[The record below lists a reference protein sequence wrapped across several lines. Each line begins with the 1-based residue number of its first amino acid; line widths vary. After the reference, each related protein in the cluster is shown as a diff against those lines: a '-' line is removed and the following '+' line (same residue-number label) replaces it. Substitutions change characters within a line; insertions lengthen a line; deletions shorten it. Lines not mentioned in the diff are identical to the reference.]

1 MKIQRR
7 YTQAITVGEMRN
19 IITLKPPTITVGT
32 RGNEVYT
39 YPEANWI
46 SCYAFV
52 RPGGNERSLQEAN
65 LTYDNIVSIYM
76 RYRSDLKSNWLINY
90 DGFDYTIHQSTN
102 VDAVNRFIDLICYAK
117 TG

>member
-1 MKIQRR
+1 MKILRR
-7 YTQAITVGEMRN
+7 YTTAITVGEMRN
-19 IITLKPPTITVGT
+19 LITLKPPTITVGE
-32 RGNEVYT
+32 RNNQIYT

-46 SCYAFV
+46 DVYAFV
-52 RPGGNERSLQEAN
+52 RPGNNIRALQEAN

-76 RYRSDLKSNWLINY
+76 RYNADMKNDWLIGY

-102 VDAVNRFIDLICYAK
+102 VDSVKRFIDVLCYAK

>member
-1 MKIQRR
+1 MKILRR
-7 YTQAITVGEMRN
+7 YTLAITVGEMRN
-19 IITLKPPTITVGT
+19 LITLKPPTITTGV
-32 RGNEVYT
+32 RNNQIYT
-39 YPEANWI
+39 YDPANYI

-52 RPGGNERSLQEAN
+52 RPGGNIRALQEAN

-76 RYRSDLKSNWLINY
+76 RYNPDLKSDWLIHY

-102 VDAVNRFIDLICYAK
+102 VDAVNRFIDLLCYTK